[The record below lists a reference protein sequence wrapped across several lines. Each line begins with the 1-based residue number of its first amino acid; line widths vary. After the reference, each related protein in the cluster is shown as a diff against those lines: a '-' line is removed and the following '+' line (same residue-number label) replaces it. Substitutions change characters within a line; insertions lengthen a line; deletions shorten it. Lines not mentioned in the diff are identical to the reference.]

1 MGRMKSIISAPEKLN
16 RNHIVE
22 HFDCGNPELNI
33 WLQRFA
39 FQNQK
44 ANAAITFVACLKKK
58 VIAYYSL
65 AVGSIEHQH
74 ATPRV
79 KKGLARHS
87 IPVMIIARLA
97 VDIKFQGQKIGK
109 GLLKDAILRTL
120 NASEHAGIRAI
131 FVHAKNEKASK
142 FYQSFDFEPCPI
154 DPFKLML
161 LLKDARKISN
171 TVMCS

>member
-1 MGRMKSIISAPEKLN
+1 MKSIISAPEKLN

-109 GLLKDAILRTL
+109 GLLKDAILKTQYY
-120 NASEHAGIRAI
+120 
-131 FVHAKNEKASK
+131 VHFLFPKNFIYLFLDINIMIYYDKN
-142 FYQSFDFEPCPI
+142 F
-154 DPFKLML
+154 
-161 LLKDARKISN
+161 
-171 TVMCS
+171 

>member
-33 WLQRFA
+33 CLQRFA

-58 VIAYYSL
+58 IIAYYSL

-74 ATPRV
+74 ATPQV
-79 KKGLARHS
+79 KKGS
-87 IPVMIIARLA
+87 C
-97 VDIKFQGQKIGK
+97 
-109 GLLKDAILRTL
+109 T
-120 NASEHAGIRAI
+120 
-131 FVHAKNEKASK
+131 
-142 FYQSFDFEPCPI
+142 SFNPSNDNCSSCC
-154 DPFKLML
+154 
-161 LLKDARKISN
+161 RYKISGSKN
-171 TVMCS
+171 W

>member
-1 MGRMKSIISAPEKLN
+1 MGKMKSIISAPEKLN
-16 RNHIVE
+16 KNNILD

-33 WLQRFA
+33 CLKRFA
-39 FQNQK
+39 FQNQR
-44 ANAAITFVACLKKK
+44 ANATISFVTCFQNN

-65 AVGSIEHQH
+65 TVGSIEHQH
-74 ATPRV
+74 ATPRG

-97 VDIKFQGQKIGK
+97 VNKKYQRQGIGK
-109 GLLKDAILRTL
+109 GLLKDVILRTL

-131 FVHAKNEKASK
+131 FVHAKDEKASK
-142 FYQSFDFEPCPI
+142 FYKRFDFEPCPI

-161 LLKDARKISN
+161 LLKDPRNITASS
-171 TVMCS
+171 MSL